1 MTRPNDHQEDPQRE
15 LGTDLPHPSTPM
27 LRLAD
32 GLDRVIS
39 ILTRTIVMITGLALL
54 LLLFANVVAR
64 YAMGSGLSFAQEL
77 PERLF
82 PLFIVAGIALG
93 AQRGAHMAVEA
104 VPELFN
110 RRGKQAMYVLAQLC
124 VILSNAIVLVVA
136 LKVANISWIDLSP
149 VLGLPASYSYFALA
163 GGSAAVIA
171 ATIAIIIRLIAIGP
185 EALPVPNPEE
195 TGQ

>member
-1 MTRPNDHQEDPQRE
+1 MTRPNDHQEDPQRDI
-15 LGTDLPHPSTPM
+15 GTDIPHPPTPM
-27 LRLAD
+27 LRLAG

-39 ILTRTIVMITGLALL
+39 FVTRSIVMITGLALL

-64 YAMGSGLSFAQEL
+64 YAAGSGLSFAQEL

-124 VILSNAIVLVVA
+124 VILGNAIVVVVA
-136 LKVANISWIDLSP
+136 ARVANISWIDLSP

-171 ATIAIIIRLIAIGP
+171 ATVAIIIRLIAIGP
-185 EALPVPNPEE
+185 EAMPIPNPEE

>member
-1 MTRPNDHQEDPQRE
+1 MTRPNDHQEDPQRDA
-15 LGTDLPHPSTPM
+15 GTDVPHPPTPL

-39 ILTRTIVMITGLALL
+39 ILARSVVMITGLALL
-54 LLLFANVVAR
+54 VLLFANVVAR

-110 RRGKQAMYVLAQLC
+110 RRGKQAMYVLAQLA
-124 VILSNAIVLVVA
+124 VILSNAVVLVVA
-136 LKVANISWIDLSP
+136 VKVANISWIDLSP

-163 GGSAAVIA
+163 AGSAGVIG

-185 EALPVPNPEE
+185 EAMPVPNPEE